1 MPAGWHRRPAPGAR
15 RSTSRWCSLRSA
27 APTRSR
33 SRRWERCCDERRDAP
48 IDWARHVAHR
58 GHGGTGPHGG
68 LSDGADARH
77 LSRDAANHPR
87 QGRRHV
93 LGRRATGDRQP
104 DRQGLEQRRG
114 GLDQCP
120 GACDLLDGE
129 RVGSQRPTDHA
140 DRAALR
146 LHAGA
151 HPHPGHGGR
160 VSVEPYGAMTAPRA
174 VGPRRGRAGFTLVE
188 LLISVVVAGVVL
200 GAVAKLMR
208 SQGGAYANQRA
219 LTDARETLR
228 GGSVM
233 LAWELR
239 HAALGG
245 SAFNVI
251 TSQSL
256 GLRAIQG
263 LGVACARGVVVPAG
277 GAWTRRFALWNAGGD
292 IEATSN
298 DSALVFVSST
308 QKWQAF
314 KVNQIGTPAGLGLP
328 ACGWTGTARAPAL

>member
-1 MPAGWHRRPAPGAR
+1 
-15 RSTSRWCSLRSA
+15 
-27 APTRSR
+27 
-33 SRRWERCCDERRDAP
+33 
-48 IDWARHVAHR
+48 
-58 GHGGTGPHGG
+58 
-68 LSDGADARH
+68 
-77 LSRDAANHPR
+77 
-87 QGRRHV
+87 
-93 LGRRATGDRQP
+93 
-104 DRQGLEQRRG
+104 
-114 GLDQCP
+114 
-120 GACDLLDGE
+120 
-129 RVGSQRPTDHA
+129 
-140 DRAALR
+140 
-146 LHAGA
+146 
-151 HPHPGHGGR
+151 
-160 VSVEPYGAMTAPRA
+160 MTAPRA

-328 ACGWTGTARAPAL
+328 ACGWTGTARAPALAVELVATTAGALSGITVGATFRMFRPVQYGEVLVAGRWWLGRKVGAAATEQLTGPLLAPAASGGLSFVYYDTLGAVTANPAAVGTVQFTMRSQSYKQYRNPNTGVVGYRPDSLTTKVALRR